1 MGNLENY
8 EKLGKKNQAK
18 KIFNLIDKILLDLS
32 IGENS
37 YLLVDLLKL
46 DNYLKIYGKLSGLEF
61 NLHNIIIDFNFEKQN
76 LAKNLLLEIRKSIS
90 DKIGLS
96 NFESDYVNY
105 IKYGNSLKSLNN
117 FAVIVDNIRSPFNV
131 GSIIRSAEAFG
142 FSIVILYGISS
153 KLPLEKIYRTSMNA
167 EKLIEIIFIDNLDD
181 LLGFLKKQNYKL
193 VVLEKRE
200 DSQILWKTKIT
211 EKIALVIGNEEF
223 GVSENLLEK
232 ADLILEIP
240 QFGTKN
246 VINVASAFSI
256 AAAYLSY
263 NYKN

>member
-1 MGNLENY
+1 MGNFENF

-18 KIFNLIDKILLDLS
+18 KIFNLADKILLDLD
-32 IGENS
+32 IGERSN
-37 YLLVDLLKL
+37 LLADLQKL
-46 DNYLKIYGKLSGLEF
+46 DRYLKIHGKLSSLEF
-61 NLHNIIIDFNFEKQN
+61 ELNKILTNFDSQKQN
-76 LAKNLLLEIRKSIS
+76 PIKNLLLEIRNNLS

-96 NFESDYVNY
+96 NFESDYINY
-105 IKYGNSLKSLNN
+105 TKYGNSVKKLNN
-117 FAVIVDNIRSPFNV
+117 FVVIVDNIRSPFNV

-167 EKLIEIIFIDNLDD
+167 EKLIEIVFIDNIDELTS
-181 LLGFLKKQNYKL
+181 FLKKENFKL
-193 VVLEKRE
+193 VILEKRKG
-200 DSQILWKTKIT
+200 SQNLWEVKIT
-211 EKIALVIGNEEF
+211 DKIALVIGNEEF
-223 GVSENLLEK
+223 GVSEDILER